1 MMMTTVA
8 MTNTLKNEEGGH
20 QKICV
25 PTSCQRPLTTECKH
39 CKTSFA
45 TTLIKIQQHQKI
57 ENTKTQ
63 SEIRILYA
71 NNLKRPNEDIE
82 KCPNFDQNAKI
93 QKYNLYAKNLLLP
106 NVNIE
111 KHQLPQL

>member
-1 MMMTTVA
+1 MGRLTWFAIVICDPPVLEKERHVIPQGLSLLMIIMMMMTTVA
-8 MTNTLKNEEGGH
+8 MTNTLKNEEGGP

-45 TTLIKIQQHQKI
+45 TTLIKIQQQQKI

-63 SEIRILYA
+63 SEIRIL
-71 NNLKRPNEDIE
+71 
-82 KCPNFDQNAKI
+82 
-93 QKYNLYAKNLLLP
+93 
-106 NVNIE
+106 
-111 KHQLPQL
+111 